1 MKQFNHVSLQD
12 AQSIKAI
19 LKSLTNNLGKG
30 KVILS
35 DEKDELVLEPEGLL
49 TLQVMA
55 SKDDDKSSLSLQIE
69 WRSDREITKRA
80 KLSISGS

>member
-1 MKQFNHVSLQD
+1 MSLQD